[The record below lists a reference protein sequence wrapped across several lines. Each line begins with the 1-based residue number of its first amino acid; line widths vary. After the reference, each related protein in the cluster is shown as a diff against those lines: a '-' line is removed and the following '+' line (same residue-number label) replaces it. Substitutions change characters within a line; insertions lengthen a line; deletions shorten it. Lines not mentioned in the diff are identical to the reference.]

1 MFLTVFIPAD
11 YDCVGLALEWDY
23 EALVS
28 EGGLG
33 EAAFI
38 YVSYLVY

>member
-1 MFLTVFIPAD
+1 MFLIVFIPAD
-11 YDCVGLALEWDY
+11 YDCVGLALERDY

-28 EGGLG
+28 DVTIG